1 MARFF
6 IDIWLERLEEPQVVI
21 GAQEHNKLTE
31 VSRSV
36 VYDLSECGW

>member
-21 GAQEHNKLTE
+21 EAHEHNKLTE